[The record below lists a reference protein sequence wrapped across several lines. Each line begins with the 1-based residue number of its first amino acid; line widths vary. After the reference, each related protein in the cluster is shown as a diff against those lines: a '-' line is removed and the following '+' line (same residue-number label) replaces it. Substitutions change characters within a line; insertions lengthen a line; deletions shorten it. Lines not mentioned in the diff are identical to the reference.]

1 MSDMKFYE
9 GESEE
14 ELDIV
19 KENEK
24 ISQKLFED
32 LGLNKDEA
40 KSQSK
45 TNDIVKSYKV
55 QSKINKTKLDFNPS
69 SSSKNQIL
77 SEKLNSLQ
85 NELNNV
91 SQEIQDYINFYNG
104 NKVVKEA
111 ENFDNVLKELET
123 YSNKLKNI
131 LSSDVYQN
139 FINKNIL
146 PKDKNVLKNEIKVNL
161 ENYTNSTKKLFS
173 YIANEK
179 ENFINQNNIS
189 TTAHEILISK
199 DLNFDV
205 DSNVEVEIEEL
216 EKQIENL
223 EKTVG
228 KRNIN
233 SNDEKNLT
241 HSVITIIKLMD
252 KYQKNKD
259 TTLKELNDI
268 LDSLLKEKDYGSNLN
283 MYFLKF
289 RELYTIYQIYLNYDD
304 IVKYIKNRIL
314 AINEINDCSSI
325 FDTQLDFL
333 KNIILDNEKKYNEL
347 NQKYNETFAE
357 MSKLEEVL
365 KELKDV
371 EKYFE
376 GMLV

>member
-259 TTLKELNDI
+259 TSLKELNDI

>member
-1 MSDMKFYE
+1 MKFYE

-69 SSSKNQIL
+69 SSTKNQIL

>member
-1 MSDMKFYE
+1 MKFYE

-314 AINEINDCSSI
+314 AINEINDCSNI
-325 FDTQLDFL
+325 FDSQLDFL
-333 KNIILDNEKKYNEL
+333 KKIILDNDKKYNEL
-347 NQKYNETFAE
+347 NQKYNETIVE

-365 KELKDV
+365 KELKYVD
-371 EKYFE
+371 KYFD